1 MPACVGNGAVVNGD
15 LQHVLACDEIEFTLP
30 IFSGIFGILMPTDSL
45 RYIPLAYFP
54 NLEFE
59 FTFNP
64 YAFFSSSS
72 VGSRDYVITKFEMY
86 SNVLTFESDIHDA
99 LDNVVANTGLHIVSQ
114 SFISGPPLN
123 LPTNTVN
130 NTFPI
135 TLPLKSVKALFFS
148 FLYETYKNDIRLR
161 KLNRVSHNLDQLQVR
176 VGATAF
182 FPSLPIEGKAGHSL
196 YAAPFIT
203 ELYKAMGRLHDVTTD
218 TNISTDNY
226 CIDTPYAGNMEMY
239 LRSRGHNG
247 IFTLDDHYNSVFD
260 QASLRNGTCA
270 TPVGRNVYGLSMQ
283 NISSDVSTINGVNT
297 VVASPFEVLMR
308 STKGK
313 TSSEAS
319 IGLSFVLHDFILYI
333 RPDLQIK
340 ILGR

>member
-1 MPACVGNGAVVNGD
+1 
-15 LQHVLACDEIEFTLP
+15 L
-30 IFSGIFGILMPTDSL
+30 FSGIFGILMPTDSL

-59 FTFNP
+59 FAFNP
-64 YAFFSSSS
+64 YAFFSSYN
-72 VGSRDYVITKFEMY
+72 VGTSREYTISKFELY
-86 SNVLTFESDIHDA
+86 CNILTFESDIHDA

-123 LPTNTVN
+123 LPTNVVN

-135 TLPLKSVKALFFS
+135 TLPLKSVKALFFC
-148 FLYETYKNDIRLR
+148 FLYESYKNDVRLR
-161 KLNRVSHNLDQLQVR
+161 KLSRVSHNLDQLQVR

-196 YAAPFIT
+196 LAAPFIT

-226 CIDTPYAGNMEMY
+226 CIDTPFAGNMEIFMRSQGLKRFIDKEDRY
-239 LRSRGHNG
+239 LSA
-247 IFTLDDHYNSVFD
+247 FD
-260 QASLRNGTCA
+260 KVELRNGTCA

-313 TSSEAS
+313 SSSEPS
-319 IGLSFVLHDFILYI
+319 VGLSFALHDFILYI
-333 RPDLQIK
+333 RPDLQVK